1 MSLANVQLKTQQL
14 LSTGV
19 WDLVSR
25 GLDPKI
31 YILTTLVFQPEFS
44 TIRFNDTFMYTSIQ
58 RFIIMYIFMNIITF
72 CI

>member
-1 MSLANVQLKTQQL
+1 MLAEPTPAYPL

-25 GLDPKI
+25 GLDPNV

-44 TIRFNDTFMYTSIQ
+44 TIRFNDTFMFTLIQ
-58 RFIIMYIFMNIITF
+58 RLLLL
-72 CI
+72 CIY